1 MKTLGSLKVDEK
13 TISNMK
19 SAIQKHNS
27 KNLFPITEAQ
37 FRRMAIELLS
47 QLILQD
53 KPIPLELISNRPY
66 N

>member
-1 MKTLGSLKVDEK
+1 MKTLGSIRADEK

-19 SAIQKHNS
+19 SAIKKHNS
-27 KNLFPITEAQ
+27 KNIFPITEAQ

-53 KPIPLELISNRPY
+53 KPLPLELVTK
-66 N
+66 